1 MMAAV
6 GAGRLEVVRHL
17 VVQHFDGFLSII
29 CQRLEGLFFLFEN
42 IGRNMIN
49 CITDGSS
56 WDRYAN
62 HWQPRSNSDRCG
74 EVLLSFFFNW
84 SFILVKVVEIT
95 FSTDCI
101 YRDSHPLLVPV
112 LQKKK
117 CSKSGKKISK
127 ERSRE
132 ISWSVLIL
140 YLCICKTQIQLIM
153 LSFQFRLKDDRD
165 IDDLLSFIEGP
176 CSKVT
181 NEKKKKVKKSAK

>member
-1 MMAAV
+1 MGFWASFANVWKDCSFYLKISAEIWSTVLQMGV
-6 GAGRLEVVRHL
+6 PEIDMQTIDNLGRTLIDVARYCY
-17 VVQHFDGFLSII
+17 HFFSI
-29 CQRLEGLFFLFEN
+29 
-42 IGRNMIN
+42 
-49 CITDGSS
+49 
-56 WDRYAN
+56 
-62 HWQPRSNSDRCG
+62 
-74 EVLLSFFFNW
+74 EVLYFSESGWNNVW
-84 SFILVKVVEIT
+84 QT

-153 LSFQFRLKDDRD
+153 LSFQVERWPGYRRPSQLHWGTLFK
-165 IDDLLSFIEGP
+165 SH
-176 CSKVT
+176 KWK
-181 NEKKKKVKKSAK
+181 EKESEEKCEIKIQNIHVYFSLYYV

>member
-1 MMAAV
+1 MRQCTVKRVFVHCVCTVKRVAD
-6 GAGRLEVVRHL
+6 GTLCVR
-17 VVQHFDGFLSII
+17 
-29 CQRLEGLFFLFEN
+29 
-42 IGRNMIN
+42 
-49 CITDGSS
+49 SS
-56 WDRYAN
+56 T
-62 HWQPRSNSDRCG
+62 
-74 EVLLSFFFNW
+74 SFFQLKFYISESGWYNVW
-84 SFILVKVVEIT
+84 QT

>member
-1 MMAAV
+1 MGFWASFANVWKDCSFYLKISAEIWSTVLQM
-6 GAGRLEVVRHL
+6 GLPEIDMQTIDNLGRTLIDVARYCY
-17 VVQHFDGFLSII
+17 HFFSI
-29 CQRLEGLFFLFEN
+29 
-42 IGRNMIN
+42 
-49 CITDGSS
+49 
-56 WDRYAN
+56 
-62 HWQPRSNSDRCG
+62 
-74 EVLLSFFFNW
+74 EVLYFSESGWNNVW
-84 SFILVKVVEIT
+84 QT